1 MGTKKSKRKVIVP
14 MPENVDQVAKDAYD
28 RGELGTEVYEKLVRA
43 GLHDMREP
51 DVSEWKDTTAVYAEG
66 PPPPPSVHDYDKDY
80 IGEYIE
86 VPATPLSPP
95 TEDPSMDDCQ
105 PEEALAAECVVE
117 EALLEVEMA
126 EEYPVDGVTEGVEV
140 QGDRGKEPIAKEE
153 REATGMEEEDEEEWK
168 GQGFL
173 WCFECGRVDF
183 VRSVDGSRE
192 RDRVHSLREL
202 SRYTRTL
209 MAGQGSN

>member
-86 VPATPLSPP
+86 
-95 TEDPSMDDCQ
+95 

-168 GQGFL
+168 
-173 WCFECGRVDF
+173 
-183 VRSVDGSRE
+183 
-192 RDRVHSLREL
+192 
-202 SRYTRTL
+202 
-209 MAGQGSN
+209 